1 LRVSSCGDWY
11 ESHRE
16 IYDSLRER
24 VEEFLDSMLNKEG
37 MEKGSDYVFV
47 GSRLKSKTSFE
58 RKLRTIENG
67 SLKYSKPEEITDIA
81 GIRIVGYVLAD
92 IKPISTLVERYFR
105 IDRKKSVDKATK
117 LGKSKV
123 GIRSKHYIAELL
135 GEQLESIKG
144 YPDSSKFEGLFF
156 EIQVK
161 TLLDYAWSEIEHDR
175 NYKTAIEFR
184 KPSYI
189 QRRLML
195 VAGLL
200 EVADNEFEQ
209 LSTETQKY
217 AKPIPSR
224 ILNAT

>member
-1 LRVSSCGDWY
+1 
-11 ESHRE
+11 
-16 IYDSLRER
+16 
-24 VEEFLDSMLNKEG
+24 MLNKEG

-47 GSRLKSKTSFE
+47 GLELKSKTSFE

-135 GEQLESIKG
+135 GEQAGKHKG
-144 YPDSSKFEGLFF
+144 
-156 EIQVK
+156 
-161 TLLDYAWSEIEHDR
+161 
-175 NYKTAIEFR
+175 
-184 KPSYI
+184 
-189 QRRLML
+189 
-195 VAGLL
+195 
-200 EVADNEFEQ
+200 
-209 LSTETQKY
+209 LS
-217 AKPIPSR
+217 
-224 ILNAT
+224 